1 MGLSLFSK
9 AIRLL
14 YLTLIPIT
22 LPLKLSE
29 KLNPSGVLDSNF
41 ESKVQSKANFLH
53 FSELVYLISTIRLN
67 ILSEVIKCQTYSL
80 NSHFESIQKTKNWWY
95 VQGKFPV
102 KYPKARRLFAFF

>member
-1 MGLSLFSK
+1 MSSTRISSQKSK
-9 AIRLL
+9 
-14 YLTLIPIT
+14 
-22 LPLKLSE
+22 
-29 KLNPSGVLDSNF
+29 
-41 ESKVQSKANFLH
+41 SKANFLH

-102 KYPKARRLFAFF
+102 KYPKARRLFAFFYTVLVHIDGAFKYNQ